1 MLDDL
6 LLAHPHRRRHPV
18 EEGEVRLEVEVDEPA
33 QGVAGAPGAGAGAGE
48 VPFGEVDPVIHRLQ
62 SEDGEGEEEG
72 EGGEDIDECRHSNIL
87 QRSHGDDK
95 AQDFSQAK
103 KTARKPKEKLRHGVE
118 GGVRTALFFAFAL
131 PLFIFSF
138 SGVVGQLWEMVEV
151 INAENVGVVEGK
163 VLALER
169 MGLW

>member
-18 EEGEVRLEVEVDEPA
+18 EEGEVRPEVEVDEPA
-33 QGVAGAPGAGAGAGE
+33 QGVPGAPGAGAGAGE

-62 SEDGEGEEEG
+62 SEDGKGEEEG
-72 EGGEDIDECRHSNIL
+72 EGGEDVDECRHSNIL

-95 AQDFSQAK
+95 AQDFSQTK
-103 KTARKPKEKLRHGVE
+103 KTATKPKKKLRNGVE

-131 PLFIFSF
+131 PFFLFSE
-138 SGVVGQLWEMVEV
+138 VVGQLWEMVEV
-151 INAENVGVVEGK
+151 INAENVGWKGRC
-163 VLALER
+163 L
-169 MGLW
+169 LWKGWAFGDL

>member
-6 LLAHPHRRRHPV
+6 VLAHPHRRRHPV
-18 EEGEVRLEVEVDEPA
+18 EEGEVRPEVEVDQSA

-72 EGGEDIDECRHSNIL
+72 EGGEDVDECRHSDIL

-95 AQDFSQAK
+95 AQDPSHRPK
-103 KTARKPKEKLRHGVE
+103 KLQEDQKKVE
-118 GGVRTALFFAFAL
+118 EWR
-131 PLFIFSF
+131 
-138 SGVVGQLWEMVEV
+138 
-151 INAENVGVVEGK
+151 
-163 VLALER
+163 
-169 MGLW
+169 